1 MTREKR
7 HNPNLDSTFRSEAD
21 QGSKKQDISL
31 WSDRKYILTLS
42 VVLLISFIVYLPS
55 LGSGF
60 VDWDDGGIIY
70 KNPNIINVVNW
81 GTFFRSAKEIFTSY
95 DANGNYNPLAL
106 ISFALE
112 HMLYGLDSPGWWHLN
127 NILLH
132 LVCVFMAFRI
142 ASALGLKLI
151 PAAFCALLFGIHP
164 MRVESVAWITERKD
178 VLFGAFYLL
187 ALYYYIK
194 SVKLSFRKR
203 YLLIIISCFILSL
216 LSKIQAVTLPCSML
230 LVDYYFDRKLSMK
243 LIYEKWFYFLLSFIT
258 GIAGIYF
265 LRIDGSLG
273 ASHNYFSIFQ
283 RIFIGPY
290 SFVIYFIKSL
300 LPYKMVPIHPFPNP
314 DSWNFYASLVIAPSI
329 IGSTYFFYHTH
340 KKTMVLGIL
349 FFTFNIMFLLQTLS
363 AGQGFIADR
372 FTYVAYF
379 GLFLIYASW
388 LQWAI
393 EHYTVFQ
400 RWIYLAVLLVLV
412 LYGGINFEQN
422 KVWKNDE
429 TLWTHQI
436 KQHPEVFLPWIY
448 RAVLYREEGQLDKAL
463 HDHNTAIALKPSDSS
478 AYVSRGV
485 TFFRFN
491 MLEKALLDF
500 NAAEKLDPQNYI
512 IYKNRSNIYLKLGNY
527 SKAQSELE
535 KYISFNGSDSEMWS
549 ILGMIYRTNK
559 ELTKSLNAF
568 NRAIHLDKHNLDFYY
583 QRLITFHEM
592 GDNQMARSEM
602 NFLKSRGYK
611 SQNSA
616 YDLLTNEADVNQ
628 K

>member
-1 MTREKR
+1 MAREKG
-7 HNPNLDSTFRSEAD
+7 HNPKLDSTFKSEAV
-21 QGSKKQDISL
+21 QNSKKQDISL

-55 LGSGF
+55 LENGF

-81 GTFFRSAKEIFTSY
+81 ETFFKSAKEIFTSY

-112 HMLYGLDSPGWWHLN
+112 HMFYGLDSPGWWHLN

-132 LVCVFMAFRI
+132 LVCVFLAFRI
-142 ASALGLKLI
+142 SLALGLKLI

-164 MRVESVAWITERKD
+164 MRVESVAWVTERKD
-178 VLFGAFYLL
+178 VLFGVFYLI
-187 ALYYYIK
+187 ALNFYIN
-194 SVKLSFRKR
+194 SVRLSSRKR
-203 YLLIIISCFILSL
+203 DSLIILFCFILAL
-216 LSKIQAVTLPCSML
+216 FSKIQAVSLPLSML
-230 LVDYYFDRKLSMK
+230 LIDYYFGRKLSIN
-243 LIYEKWFYFLLSFIT
+243 LVYEKWLYLFISLAT
-258 GIAGIYF
+258 GIVGIYF
-265 LRIDGSLG
+265 LKIGGESLG
-273 ASHNYFSIFQ
+273 ASHHFFSIFQ

-290 SFVIYFIKSL
+290 SFVIYVIKSL
-300 LPYKMVPIHPFPNP
+300 LPYKMVPIHPYPNP
-314 DSWNFYASLVIAPSI
+314 DSWYFYASLVIAPSI
-329 IGSTYFFYHTH
+329 IGSTYYFYYTH
-340 KKTMVLGIL
+340 KKNMVLGIL

-372 FTYVAYF
+372 FTYIAYF
-379 GLFLIYASW
+379 GLFFIYASW
-388 LQWAI
+388 LQWAM

-400 RWIYLAVLLVLV
+400 RWIYLAVVLVLV
-412 LYGGINFEQN
+412 IYGSINFKQN
-422 KVWKNDE
+422 KVWKSDE

-448 RAVLYREEGQLDKAL
+448 RAVLYRDEGKLDKAL
-463 HDHNTAIALKPSDSS
+463 HDHNNAIALKPSDSG

-491 MLEKALLDF
+491 MFEKALLDF

-535 KYISFNGSDSEMWS
+535 KYINFNDSDSEMWAV
-549 ILGMIYRTNK
+549 LGMIYRTNK

-583 QRLITFHEM
+583 QRLNTFYEM
-592 GDNQMARSEM
+592 GDIEMARTEM
-602 NFLKSRGYK
+602 NFLKSKGYK

-616 YDLLTNEADVNQ
+616 YDVLRNKKQ
-628 K
+628 